1 MLKKKGLVIAC
12 SLAFALSPVLAQD
25 ISAAYATEDTSA
37 QNAQSSAVQSNQEST
52 NVVAPQVQAPS
63 QNVAQESAVSQNEN
77 VASSANQNVA
87 QEKPA
92 KPAKTKSTKSEKSA
106 KIGLSAPK
114 KPVQFAA
121 KLLDGAKEGVISLS
135 RQEVEIA
142 LHQYDYDNSFQSVW
156 VNFPGDYDG
165 TRKIKWVSDDLNIA
179 KVDQQGRIFPQGLGE
194 TTIWGVTKDG
204 AYKASAKVLIS
215 KYGPKPK
222 TDVRVSTDLTGDAYV
237 TFGADLDTGKTGF
250 TSDQR
255 IKLKVNLLNL
265 GEVWSDNSDALPIW
279 GEIRIYA
286 AGDALKY
293 AGDTIHTGNS
303 LTLTDSGDE
312 NDGAFRIY
320 VDHATIHMGNAFID
334 LYDKS
339 EEWNLGY
346 INYTTGPD
354 VAYEFIAMDTDRRY
368 GQLDGRP
375 LQSFLSST
383 ADEDSVYG
391 LRAGYQMD
399 GVFRVAGD
407 FASTL
412 QWRSGNSDPTQD
424 SASSEQK
431 YTDYVYKLSAGLL
444 LVPNLYV
451 EAGYSNGIL
460 GKDSVYKQDM
470 RFGLQAS
477 YQWDAFDIYY
487 VKPKLGVTLVQSEGT
502 GSLHPLASAS
512 VLFGWEDKQTA
523 YDTWY
528 SGVRPR
534 YLKDDYGAYPGV
546 ALAVEYADGDLASN
560 CVINDGRYKT
570 VNHDVLILHG
580 SFNTGNGLLVDR
592 LEALGAVD
600 VIDALSDQMVVGT
613 TLGFKYWAPLF
624 VERFSV
630 APKAFVT
637 SYFDSYD
644 DSNSYTYLKAGL
656 DFSYQRVSFSLNYES
671 NDLIHGFYDSG
682 DGTYNKFGKVETTF
696 KVWF

>member
-25 ISAAYATEDTSA
+25 ISAAYATEDTSS
-37 QNAQSSAVQSNQEST
+37 QNAQSSTVVQSNQET
-52 NVVAPQVQAPS
+52 NAVALPEVQVPS
-63 QNVAQESAVSQNEN
+63 ATVAQETS
-77 VASSANQNVA
+77 ASSENQNVA
-87 QEKPA
+87 
-92 KPAKTKSTKSEKSA
+92 SEKSA
-106 KIGLSAPK
+106 KPAKSTKSAKKALSAPK
-114 KPVQFAA
+114 KPVQFNA

-156 VNFPGDYDG
+156 VNFPSDYNG
-165 TRKIKWVSDDLNIA
+165 NRKIKWVSDDLNIA

-204 AYKASAKVLIS
+204 AYKASAKVVIS

-293 AGDTIHTGNS
+293 AGDTIHTGNK
-303 LTLTDSGDE
+303 LELTDEGDE

-354 VAYEFIAMDTDRRY
+354 VAYEFIAIDTDRRY

-399 GVFRVAGD
+399 GVFRIAGD
-407 FASTL
+407 VASTL

-424 SASSEQK
+424 SASSQQK

-444 LVPNLYV
+444 LVPNLYI

-487 VKPKLGVTLVQSEGT
+487 IKPKLGVTLVQSEGT

-512 VLFGWEDKQTA
+512 VLFGWEDKQTS

-534 YLKDDYGAYPGV
+534 YLKDDYGAYPGL
-546 ALAVEYADGDLASN
+546 ALAVQYADGDLASN

-600 VIDALSDQMVVGT
+600 VIDALSDQMVIGT
-613 TLGFKYWAPLF
+613 TVGVKYWAPLF
-624 VERFSV
+624 VERFSI

-644 DSNSYTYLKAGL
+644 DSNSYTYVKAGL
-656 DFSYQRVSFSLNYES
+656 DFSYQRVSFSFNYES
-671 NDLIHGFYDSG
+671 NDLIHGFFDSG

>member
-25 ISAAYATEDTSA
+25 ISATYATEDTSV
-37 QNAQSSAVQSNQEST
+37 QNSQSSAVQSNQEST

-63 QNVAQESAVSQNEN
+63 QNVAQESASSQ
-77 VASSANQNVA
+77 NQNVT
-87 QEKPA
+87 QEKQQL
-92 KPAKTKSTKSEKSA
+92 AKTKSAKS
-106 KIGLSAPK
+106 K
-114 KPVQFAA
+114 KPVQFNA
-121 KLLDGAKEGVISLS
+121 KLLPGAREGVISLNT
-135 RQEVEIA
+135 QEVEVA
-142 LHQYDYDNSFQSVW
+142 LHQYDYDNTFKSVW
-156 VNFPGDYDG
+156 VNFPSDYNG
-165 TRKIKWVSDDLNIA
+165 SRKIKWVSDDMSIA
-179 KVDQQGRIFPQGLGE
+179 KVDKAGRIFPEGLGK
-194 TTIWGVTKDG
+194 TTIWGVTADG
-204 AYKASAKVLIS
+204 AYKAKCDVVIS

-265 GEVWSDNSDALPIW
+265 GEVWSDNSESLPIW
-279 GEIRIYA
+279 GEIRIFT

-303 LTLTDSGDE
+303 LELNDHGNE

-334 LYDKS
+334 LYDKEDS
-339 EEWNLGY
+339 NLGY
-346 INYTTGPD
+346 INYTAQPD
-354 VAYEFIAMDTDRRY
+354 VAYEFIAIDTDRRY

-375 LQSFLSST
+375 LQTFLSSK
-383 ADEDSVYG
+383 ADEDTVYG

-399 GVFRVAGD
+399 GIFRVSGD

-412 QWRSGNSDPTQD
+412 QWSAGNSDPTQD

-431 YTDYVYKLSAGLL
+431 FTDYVYRLSAGLL
-444 LVPNLYV
+444 LVPNLDV
-451 EAGYSNGIL
+451 EVGYSNGIL

-470 RFGLQAS
+470 RFGVQAS
-477 YQWDAFDIYY
+477 YTWDAFDIYY
-487 VKPKLGVTLVQSEGT
+487 LKPKFGMTMVQAENTGALHSLVN
-502 GSLHPLASAS
+502 AS
-512 VLFGWEDKQTA
+512 VLFGWECKQTA

-528 SGVRPR
+528 SGVRPW
-534 YLKDDYGAYPGV
+534 YLKDDYGPYPGV
-546 ALAVEYADGDLASN
+546 ALAVQYADGSLAANS
-560 CVINDGRYKT
+560 VINDGRYKN
-570 VNHDVLILHG
+570 VNHDVLVLHG

-592 LEALGAVD
+592 LEAVGAVD
-600 VIDALSDQMVVGT
+600 VIDALSDQMVIGG
-613 TLGFKYWAPLF
+613 TLGVKYWAPLF
-624 VERFSV
+624 IERFSV

-644 DSNSYTYLKAGL
+644 DSNSYTYVKAGL
-656 DFSYQRVSFSLNYES
+656 DFSYQRVSFSIDYES
-671 NDLIHGFYDSG
+671 NDLIHGFFDKG
-682 DGTYNKFGKVETTF
+682 DGTYNKFGKIETTF